1 MAGEDRSRSEE
12 IRALLEEVDR
22 VRRESEHVTSSA
34 DRAMKR
40 AFWPDRRRPQEQP
53 LPPDRPDRRHSP

>member
-1 MAGEDRSRSEE
+1 MASEDRSQSEQ
-12 IRALLEEVDR
+12 IRALLDEVDR

-40 AFWPDRRRPQEQP
+40 AFYPDRRSQEIP
-53 LPPDRPDRRHSP
+53 LPPERPERRHSP